1 MIMTQII
8 EQLVEEDE
16 MVVELIGDDAEYD
29 IRRKQAEM
37 IFMSHICQAKAQ
49 ILKELKR

>member
-1 MIMTQII
+1 MIMEQII
-8 EQLVEEDE
+8 EELVEEDE
-16 MVVELIGDDAEYD
+16 LLVELIGDQDDYD

-37 IFMSHICQAKAQ
+37 IFMSHICQAKAH